1 MIRVF
6 IILSFF
12 ILYGNFSYYLNDL
25 MIFSLINIA
34 FFSII
39 KSKKIKL
46 IDYLI
51 FVLAGLVVEILIGLP
66 LFISAS
72 LIILPIYL
80 TSYFINNFSM
90 NYIVHSISIFF
101 LSFLAIFLLDQTIMN
116 RLFDIQYFLLIVI
129 LIFPYL
135 SLRYY
140 GKE

>member
-1 MIRVF
+1 MIRIF
-6 IILSFF
+6 MILFFF
-12 ILYGNFSYYLNDL
+12 ILYGNLSYPLNDII
-25 MIFSLINIA
+25 IFSLINIA

-39 KSKKIKL
+39 KSKRIKL
-46 IDYLI
+46 LDYLI
-51 FVLAGLVVEILIGLP
+51 FILAGLVVEILIGLP

-90 NYIVHSISIFF
+90 NYIIHSISIFI

-116 RLFDIQYFLLIVI
+116 RLFDIQYLLLIII
-129 LIFPYL
+129 LIFPYF

-140 GKE
+140 GK

>member
-1 MIRVF
+1 MIRIF
-6 IILSFF
+6 MIFFFF
-12 ILYGNFSYYLNDL
+12 ILYGNLSYPLNDII
-25 MIFSLINIA
+25 IFSLINIA

-39 KSKKIKL
+39 KSKRIKL
-46 IDYLI
+46 LDYLI
-51 FVLAGLVVEILIGLP
+51 FILAGLVVEILIGLP

-90 NYIVHSISIFF
+90 NYIIHSISIFI

-116 RLFDIQYFLLIVI
+116 RLFDIQYLLLIII
-129 LIFPYL
+129 LIFPYF

-140 GKE
+140 GK